1 MNSELKAWHSLI
13 GNHERKKSKHER
25 LKNKKPAYSYMFQS
39 IIKVV
44 RFVKTVAHVCFY
56 PKQSEDYKKNSLT
69 FKIDCGVEIFTASV
83 LFIDNPGV
91 ILNYKTK
98 TKQLIKENVLSLVT
112 HLWMS
117 KGWHNDVRVFNNIWG
132 WNCWLSTLLS
142 KNTLLTEIQHLFSCS
157 LIRSSFDL
165 MVLYF
170 HDSHLTERY
179 AIAKKW
185 LGMTWS
191 IPQNNEPHN

>member
-1 MNSELKAWHSLI
+1 
-13 GNHERKKSKHER
+13 
-25 LKNKKPAYSYMFQS
+25 MFQS

-44 RFVKTVAHVCFY
+44 LFVKTVAYVGFY

-112 HLWMS
+112 HL
-117 KGWHNDVRVFNNIWG
+117 
-132 WNCWLSTLLS
+132 
-142 KNTLLTEIQHLFSCS
+142 
-157 LIRSSFDL
+157 
-165 MVLYF
+165 
-170 HDSHLTERY
+170 
-179 AIAKKW
+179 
-185 LGMTWS
+185 
-191 IPQNNEPHN
+191 